1 MIHISSSKDAEFH
14 EANWTVKSSQVE
26 SSRVESK
33 CISTIASKTT
43 ILRKPSSGGSLGGIK
58 C

>member
-14 EANWTVKSSQVE
+14 EANRTAKSSQVE
-26 SSRVESK
+26 SK
-33 CISTIASKTT
+33 CISIIASKTT
-43 ILRKPSSGGSLGGIK
+43 ILRKPSSGGSFGGIK